1 LITVAGI
8 IGILTGLLLPAVQ
21 AAREAAR
28 RAQCVNNL
36 KQLGLASHQ
45 YQAVH
50 GCFAPNQLDAPRER
64 TDNVYSIFARMLP
77 HLEQVALFNAANFDG
92 TTTSEGLEQNLTV
105 MKTSLSVL
113 LCPSDSQT
121 GVDGFGR
128 VNYRG
133 CTGTTDNEFPID
145 GESRQLAGIYST
157 RYLDMCRPAEI
168 LDGLSNTA
176 GISERLQGNWTKGV
190 YKKNGDYR
198 FSDAHGVHF
207 TGDQVVVFCETMATD
222 PSEVESRGGESWW
235 IWGFHF
241 TDYNHCTT
249 PDRDDQTC
257 GTSIHIGTIS
267 GRAYEKGSFPASS
280 FHWGGVNVQMM
291 DGSVRFVRDSISLA
305 AWRDMATK
313 AGGELPV
320 PQ

>member
-1 LITVAGI
+1 
-8 IGILTGLLLPAVQ
+8 
-21 AAREAAR
+21 
-28 RAQCVNNL
+28 
-36 KQLGLASHQ
+36 
-45 YQAVH
+45 
-50 GCFAPNQLDAPRER
+50 
-64 TDNVYSIFARMLP
+64 MLP

-92 TTTSEGLEQNLTV
+92 TTTSQGLDQNLSV

-133 CTGTTDNEFPID
+133 CTGTTANEWPVG
-145 GESRQLAGIYST
+145 GESPQVAGIYST
-157 RYLDMCRPAEI
+157 RYIHLCRPAEI

-176 GISERLQGNWTKGV
+176 GISERLQGDWTKDV

-198 FSDAHGVHF
+198 FSDALGVYF
-207 TGDQVVVFCETMATD
+207 TGDQVAVFCERLASD
-222 PSEVESRGGESWW
+222 PGGMVESRGGESWW
-235 IWGFHF
+235 ISGCHF

-257 GTSIHIGTIS
+257 GTSIHVGTIL
-267 GRAYEKGSFPASS
+267 GRAYEPGSFPASS
-280 FHWGGVNVQMM
+280 YHWGGVNVQMM

-305 AWRDMATK
+305 AWRGMATK